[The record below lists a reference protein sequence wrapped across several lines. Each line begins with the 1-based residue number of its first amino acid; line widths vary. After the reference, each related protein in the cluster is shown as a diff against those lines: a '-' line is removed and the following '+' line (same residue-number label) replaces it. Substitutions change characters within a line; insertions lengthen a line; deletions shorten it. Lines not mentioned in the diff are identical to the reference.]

1 MASNQHI
8 SNSQEDPF
16 DSLLHLETQFY
27 TEGYNQGAADGVLAG
42 RTEGRQLGLEK
53 GYQKFLEAGR
63 LYGRALVWANRLP
76 NRSSSSLPPP
86 SNSSPAPEPA
96 VSAEIETEKKDLPPL
111 PKNPRLGKH
120 VTTLYALVETES
132 LSMENTDEAVND
144 FDDRIKRGQGKAKII
159 ERMVGEKPG
168 REEAGAASKGV
179 TA

>member
-1 MASNQHI
+1 MASNHQTI
-8 SNSQEDPF
+8 NSAEDPF

-76 NRSSSSLPPP
+76 NRSSPPP
-86 SNSSPAPEPA
+86 SKSPPASSEP
-96 VSAEIETEKKDLPPL
+96 VVPTETETEKEDLPPL
-111 PKNPRLGKH
+111 PKNPRLEKH
-120 VTTLYALVETES
+120 ITTLYALVETES

-144 FDDRIKRGQGKAKII
+144 FDDRIKRGQGKARII
-159 ERMVGEKPG
+159 ERMVGEKASG
-168 REEAGAASKGV
+168 GEEAGTASKGV
-179 TA
+179 TI